1 MSQVD
6 DRCFSLEVA
15 VKLTLQNLS
24 KKSGWLSMPRNV
36 SASPRKPYRRGLAW
50 KPMPPSPSLELCGR
64 SPLAGRLEG
73 SSRRQAKPP
82 INGD

>member
-24 KKSGWLSMPRNV
+24 PNM
-36 SASPRKPYRRGLAW
+36 
-50 KPMPPSPSLELCGR
+50 E
-64 SPLAGRLEG
+64 
-73 SSRRQAKPP
+73 P
-82 INGD
+82 IC